1 MLFNK
6 DYSERRI
13 VNRGIAAAYSLI
25 TAVLATSYLIEVI
38 KGTRT
43 ILYFA
48 SFITLLAVPAI
59 ANLLCQKKNPET
71 NVTKY
76 ILPLGYLLLY
86 TFALFTGNTTATYI
100 YIIPMLIIFPL
111 LHDWKYTTVYG
122 CLVFGLNIGF
132 VIYYL
137 SKGLEVKTIDIE
149 IHLLAMLL
157 ILLYAGVTAWIDAAM
172 SKRKMDKIATS
183 SEENER
189 ILFNMQKM
197 ICQISEETVKLSE
210 KTGEL
215 SRATDTS
222 NESMEQVC
230 SGTTQ
235 TADAIQ
241 EELQRIDEMGKELE
255 IINEY
260 ISNFH
265 NTLRSTIEKISV
277 GSNNVEKLK
286 NVSLLTFN
294 TTQKTMTAMDILK
307 QKIDAITSVTNLIEE
322 ISEQTNLLSLNASIE
337 AAKAGQSGK
346 GFAVVAEEIRALSE
360 QTNDSLSRIR
370 DEVAA
375 ISDSSLQ
382 VSKDMISLSQM
393 FTEQNKASEETE
405 NAFRQIRGAAE
416 EMEEEYVQITHSTKT
431 ILNTKGQIVDNISSV
446 SAATEEVTAN
456 AQNVEE
462 LNERNL
468 KTLEDIRWE
477 INALTELTK
486 G

>member
-13 VNRGIAAAYSLI
+13 VNRGIAIAYSLI

-122 CLVFGLNIGF
+122 CLVLGLNIGF

-172 SKRKMDKIATS
+172 SKRKMDKIAAS

-189 ILFNMQKM
+189 ILLNMQKM

-210 KTGEL
+210 KTGE
-215 SRATDTS
+215 
-222 NESMEQVC
+222 
-230 SGTTQ
+230 
-235 TADAIQ
+235 
-241 EELQRIDEMGKELE
+241 
-255 IINEY
+255 
-260 ISNFH
+260 
-265 NTLRSTIEKISV
+265 
-277 GSNNVEKLK
+277 
-286 NVSLLTFN
+286 
-294 TTQKTMTAMDILK
+294 
-307 QKIDAITSVTNLIEE
+307 
-322 ISEQTNLLSLNASIE
+322 
-337 AAKAGQSGK
+337 
-346 GFAVVAEEIRALSE
+346 
-360 QTNDSLSRIR
+360 
-370 DEVAA
+370 
-375 ISDSSLQ
+375 
-382 VSKDMISLSQM
+382 
-393 FTEQNKASEETE
+393 
-405 NAFRQIRGAAE
+405 
-416 EMEEEYVQITHSTKT
+416 
-431 ILNTKGQIVDNISSV
+431 
-446 SAATEEVTAN
+446 
-456 AQNVEE
+456 
-462 LNERNL
+462 
-468 KTLEDIRWE
+468 
-477 INALTELTK
+477 
-486 G
+486 